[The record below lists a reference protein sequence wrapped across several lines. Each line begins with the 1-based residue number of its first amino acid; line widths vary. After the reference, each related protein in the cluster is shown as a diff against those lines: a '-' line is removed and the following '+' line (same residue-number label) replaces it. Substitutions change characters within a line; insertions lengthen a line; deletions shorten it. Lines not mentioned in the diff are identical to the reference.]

1 MSEPGARRDPAEVS
15 ALVRAAATG
24 DSAAWGQLVDLFA
37 GLIWNVARGHR
48 LSEGDAADVSQ
59 TTWLRLLEH
68 IDRLE
73 DPSRVGAWLATTARR
88 ECLRLLALAGR
99 QTLVGDTTFLD
110 LRLTDDVGL
119 DAELLALEEQDRLRA
134 ALDRLPTKSAQLLR
148 VLMDQDVPDY
158 RRVSELMQ
166 MPIGSIGPT
175 RARCLAKLRVILAEI
190 DAEHP
195 ARQHGARVAGA
206 PVR

>member
-1 MSEPGARRDPAEVS
+1 MSQPAVTRDPVLVS
-15 ALVRAAATG
+15 ALVAAAAAG
-24 DSAAWGQLVDLFA
+24 DRASWAALVDLFGA
-37 GLIWNVARGHR
+37 LIWNVARGHR

-88 ECLRLLALAGR
+88 ECLRVLACAGR
-99 QTLVGDTTFLD
+99 QTLVGDTALLD
-110 LRLTDDVGL
+110 VRTDEPELDVR
-119 DAELLALEEQDRLRA
+119 LLALEQHEQLQR
-134 ALDRLPTKSAQLLR
+134 ALDRLPSRCALLLR
-148 VLMDQDVPDY
+148 VLMEQDVPNY
-158 RRVSELMQ
+158 QRVAELMD

-195 ARQHGARVAGA
+195 AGQDWHGLLAHG
-206 PVR
+206 

>member
-1 MSEPGARRDPAEVS
+1 MTAATTRQDPAEVG
-15 ALVRAAATG
+15 ALVVAAAAG
-24 DSAAWGQLVDLFA
+24 DRASWAALVELFG

-88 ECLRLLALAGR
+88 ECLRILALAGR
-99 QTLVGDTTFLD
+99 QTLVGDTSFLD
-110 LRLTDDVGL
+110 LRFAD
-119 DAELLALEEQDRLRA
+119 DAELDTQLLALEQRDRIHA
-134 ALDRLPTKSAQLLR
+134 ALERLPSRCAQLLR
-148 VLMDQDVPDY
+148 VLMAQEVPNY
-158 RRVSELMQ
+158 QRVAELMD
-166 MPIGSIGPT
+166 MPVGSIGPT
-175 RARCLAKLRVILAEI
+175 RARCLVKLRVILAEI

-195 ARQHGARVAGA
+195 AGRGGARAAGTQL
-206 PVR
+206 R

>member
-1 MSEPGARRDPAEVS
+1 MTRPAARSDPAEVS
-15 ALVRAAATG
+15 ALVNAATAG
-24 DSAAWGQLVDLFA
+24 DRAAWGALVDLFG
-37 GLIWNVARGHR
+37 GLIWNIARGHR

-110 LRLTDDVGL
+110 LRVADEGDL
-119 DAELLALEEQDRLRA
+119 DAELLALEQQDRMRA
-134 ALDRLPTKSAQLLR
+134 ALDRLPDKSARLLR
-148 VLMDQDVPDY
+148 VLMDQEVPDY
-158 RRVSELMQ
+158 RRVAELMK
-166 MPIGSIGPT
+166 MPVGSIGPT
-175 RARCLAKLRVILAEI
+175 RARSLAKLRVILAEI

-195 ARQHGARVAGA
+195 AGQDGVRVAGA

>member
-1 MSEPGARRDPAEVS
+1 MTVAAARRDPAEVS
-15 ALVRAAATG
+15 ALVVAAAAG
-24 DSAAWGQLVDLFA
+24 DRTAWAALVELFG

-88 ECLRLLALAGR
+88 ECLRILALAGR
-99 QTLVGDTTFLD
+99 QTLVGDTSFLD
-110 LRLTDDVGL
+110 LRFADDAEL
-119 DAELLALEEQDRLRA
+119 DAELLALEQQDRVRA
-134 ALDRLPTKSAQLLR
+134 ALERLPARCAQLLR
-148 VLMDQDVPDY
+148 VLMDQDVPNY
-158 RRVSELMQ
+158 QRVAELMD

-175 RARCLAKLRVILAEI
+175 RARCLVKLRAILAEI
-190 DAEHP
+190 DSAHP
-195 ARQHGARVAGA
+195 AGQDGARAAGA
-206 PVR
+206 QLR